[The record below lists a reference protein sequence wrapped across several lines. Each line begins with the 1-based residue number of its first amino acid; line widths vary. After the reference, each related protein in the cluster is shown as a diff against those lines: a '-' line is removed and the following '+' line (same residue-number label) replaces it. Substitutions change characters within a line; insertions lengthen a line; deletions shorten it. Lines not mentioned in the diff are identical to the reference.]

1 MKTLQLD
8 VDADGIALITLDAP
22 DKPMNVVSPQFI
34 DDMIAAI
41 ERVASD
47 AAIKG
52 AIITSGKPAFM
63 AGADLKYILGI
74 AGGALTLKQAYAFSQ
89 KPSVQMH
96 RRLETCG
103 KPFVAAINGLALGG
117 GYELALAC
125 HHRVIVD
132 DPKAVVGL
140 PEVTVGLLPGSGGTQ
155 RLARMVGVEKAA
167 ALLLDGRQV
176 PPAEALQLGMVDQVV
191 PAADLLG
198 AARAWLLKS
207 PNAVRV
213 WDVKGYRSSNGLLNP
228 TIVKVMSERPAQIAA
243 STRRNYPAPIAILD
257 CLFQGL
263 LLPFDKALQVESKH
277 FARLLCDPVARNLI
291 RTSFVNRGE
300 ATKLARRPNDV
311 PKSKVTRVGVLGAGM
326 MGSGIAYVS
335 ALAGIDVV
343 LLDSTAEQ
351 AEKGK
356 QYSVKLLAKSV
367 ERGKQTQA
375 AADAILARIKATTDY
390 QELAG
395 CELVVEAVFEDVG
408 IKADVTKRAEA
419 VLGSSAIFASN
430 TSTLPITKLAEASTR
445 AAQFIGLH
453 FFSPVDRMPLVEV
466 IIGGRTSQE
475 TLAKS
480 LDYVAQLRMT
490 PIVVNDSRGFYTSRV
505 FQTFIHEGMR
515 MLEEG
520 IEPARIENAA
530 IAAGFPVGPLALLDE
545 VTIELPWKI
554 VQESEAALGANYVR
568 PCAYD
573 VMRRM
578 LYEIKRPGRRHGGG
592 FYEYP
597 AEAPKRLWS
606 GLSAAFP
613 PARKQ
618 PEVAEIRD
626 RLLYIQSLETARC
639 MEEGVVAHPAD
650 ADVGALLGWGFPA
663 WTGGPLS
670 LIETVGLEKFVAQAE
685 RMAAKYGP
693 RFGPSDW
700 LRARAEQ
707 GESFYQTAAP
717 RTAAA

>member
-1 MKTLQLD
+1 MKTLRLD
-8 VDADGIALITLDAP
+8 VDADGIALITLDAA

-34 DDMIAAI
+34 DDMIATI
-41 ERVASD
+41 ERVAGD

-96 RRLETCG
+96 RRMETCG

-132 DPKAVVGL
+132 DPKVVVGL

-176 PPAEALQLGMVDQVV
+176 SPAEALQLGMVDQVV
-191 PAADLLG
+191 PAAQLLS
-198 AARAWLLKS
+198 AAREWLLKS
-207 PNAVRV
+207 PNAVRA
-213 WDVKGYRSSNGLLNP
+213 WDVKGYRGSNGLLNP
-228 TIVKVMSERPAQIAA
+228 AIVKVMSQRPAQLAA

-257 CLFQGL
+257 SLFQGT

-300 ATKLARRPNDV
+300 ATKLARRPQDV
-311 PKSKVTRVGVLGAGM
+311 AKSKVTRVGVLGAGM

-343 LLDSTAEQ
+343 LLDSTQEQ
-351 AEKGK
+351 AEQGK
-356 QYSVKLLAKSV
+356 QYSVKLLAKAV
-367 ERGKQTQA
+367 ERGKQTRD
-375 AADAILARIKATTDY
+375 AADATLARIKPTTDY
-390 QELAG
+390 AALAG
-395 CELVVEAVFEDVG
+395 CELVVEAVFEDVV
-408 IKADVTKRAEA
+408 IKAEVTKRAEA
-419 VLGSSAIFASN
+419 VLAGSATFASN
-430 TSTLPITKLAEASTR
+430 TSTLPITKLAEASSR
-445 AAQFIGLH
+445 PAQFIGLH

-466 IIGGRTSQE
+466 ILGKGISQE

-480 LDYVAQLRMT
+480 LDFIAQLRMT

-530 IAAGFPVGPLALLDE
+530 NAAGFPVGPLALLDE

-554 VQESEAALGANYVR
+554 VQEAEAALGANYVR

-578 LYEIKRPGRRHGGG
+578 LYEIKRPGRRAGGG

-597 AEAPKRLWS
+597 ADAPKRLWP

-613 PARKQ
+613 PARRQ
-618 PEVAEIRD
+618 PDLDEVRD
-626 RLLYIQSLETARC
+626 RLLYIQAIETARC
-639 MEEGVVAHPAD
+639 LEEGVLTHPAD
-650 ADVGALLGWGFPA
+650 ADIGALLGWGFPA

-670 LIETVGLEKFVAQAE
+670 FIETVGLERFVENAE
-685 RMAAKYGP
+685 RMTAKYGS
-693 RFGPSDW
+693 RFAPSDW

-707 GESFYQTAAP
+707 GENFYQAVVP
-717 RTAAA
+717 HTAAA

>member
-1 MKTLQLD
+1 MKTLRLE
-8 VDADGIALITLDAP
+8 VDADGIAVITLDAA

-34 DDMIAAI
+34 DEMIAAI
-41 ERVASD
+41 ERIAGD
-47 AAIKG
+47 ATIKG

-74 AGGALTLKQAYAFSQ
+74 AGGALTHKQAYAFSQ

-155 RLARMVGVEKAA
+155 RLARMIGLEKAA
-167 ALLLDGRQV
+167 SLLLDGRSV

-191 PAADLLG
+191 PESQLLATARRWLQG
-198 AARAWLLKS
+198 A
-207 PNAVRV
+207 PGAVRD

-228 TIVKVMSERPAQIAA
+228 AVVKVMSERPAQIAA
-243 STRRNYPAPIAILD
+243 QTRRNYPAPIAILD
-257 CLFQGL
+257 CLFQGM
-263 LLPFDKALQVESKH
+263 LLPFDKALQIESKH

-300 ATKLARRPNDV
+300 AGKLARRPRDV
-311 PKSKVTRVGVLGAGM
+311 AKSAVTRLGVLGAGM
-326 MGSGIAYVS
+326 MGSGIAYV
-335 ALAGIDVV
+335 AARAGIEVV
-343 LLDSTAEQ
+343 LLDSSLEL

-356 QYSVKLLAKSV
+356 QYSAKLLDKAV
-367 ERGKQTQA
+367 ERGKRSRA
-375 AADAILARIKATTDY
+375 SADAILARIKPTTSY
-390 QELAG
+390 EHLAG
-395 CELVVEAVFEDVG
+395 CELIIEAVFEDVAV
-408 IKADVTKRAEA
+408 KADVTKRAEA
-419 VLGSSAIFASN
+419 VLDNSAILASN
-430 TSTLPITKLAEASTR
+430 TSTLPIGRLAEASSR
-445 AAQFIGLH
+445 PAQFIGLH

-466 IIGGRTSQE
+466 IVGARTSQE
-475 TLAKS
+475 TIAKS
-480 LDYVAQLRMT
+480 LDLVAQLRMT

-554 VQESEAALGANYVR
+554 VQEAEAALGADFVR

-578 LYEIKRPGRRHGGG
+578 LHEIKRPGRKHGGG

-597 AEAPKRLWS
+597 AGAAKHLWP

-618 PEVAEIRD
+618 PAAEEIGN
-626 RLLYIQSLETARC
+626 RLLYIQAIETARC
-639 MEEGVVAHPAD
+639 LEEGVITHPAD

-670 LIETVGLEKFVAQAE
+670 LIETVGLERFVAEAE
-685 RMAAKYGP
+685 RMASAYGA
-693 RFGPSDW
+693 RFAPSDW

-707 GESFYQTAAP
+707 GETFYEAALP